1 MSEFIVSARKY
12 RPSRFSDVVGQEHV
26 SETLKNALRQE
37 KVAHA
42 FLFCGPR
49 GVGKTTNARILAKIL
64 NCTNRTSD
72 FEACGKCASCTSF
85 ESNSSFVIFEL
96 DAASN
101 SSVENIRGLIEQVR
115 IPPQSG
121 KYKVF
126 IIDEVHMLSQS
137 AFNAFLKTLEEPP
150 PYAIFILA
158 TTEKH
163 KILPTILSR
172 CQVFDFK
179 RITNAAIVAHLMK
192 ICALEII
199 DADEAALHV
208 VASKSDG
215 SLRDALSIFDR
226 LVSASQNNKLVLADV
241 VQNLNVLDFDYFFK
255 LTQEAAASNESEVL
269 IIFDEIQHNGFEGD
283 IFIQGFAEHLRQLL
297 VSKNPKTLHL
307 IEQSESLKHRYAE
320 QAALLPTS
328 FILTALDVLNTS
340 DINYKSARSKRLH
353 VELALLKIAHIT
365 NYTQFASQASEKKNT
380 DKQQVVTLPL
390 PSPIPKPI
398 ISAPPSEN
406 KIKVETKHKEISGTT
421 LAPKDYE
428 PKPESA
434 RVSEMKTN
442 YSVAPKIGNLESI
455 ALDIAASE
463 ALLSAAVSRLSFD
476 NLKESWTKYTE
487 THERPSVKSVL
498 KTAVLALEG
507 NRVNVTVGSTMSKNF
522 IIQEQN
528 LPDFLRFD
536 LNEPSLSLQINIDES
551 LNPNSQTDV
560 VVKRYLTA
568 REKLKLMMEVNPLV
582 SALAKRLDLKPD
594 E

>member
-12 RPSRFSDVVGQEHV
+12 RPTRFSDVVGQEHV

-37 KVAHA
+37 KIAHA

-64 NCTNRTSD
+64 NCVNRTSD
-72 FEACGKCASCTSF
+72 FEACGKCASCVSF

-226 LVSASQNNKLVLADV
+226 LVSASKNNKLELAHV

-307 IEQSESLKHRYAE
+307 IEQSESVKQRYTE
-320 QAALLPTS
+320 QASLLPTS
-328 FILTALDVLNTS
+328 FILTALDVLNTC
-340 DINYKSARSKRLH
+340 DINYKMARSKRLH
-353 VELALLKIAHIT
+353 VELALLKIAHIS
-365 NYTQFASQASEKKNT
+365 NYTQFVSQTAEKKNT
-380 DKQQVVTLPL
+380 DKQQITPVQKQNQKSVTAVSTPQ
-390 PSPIPKPI
+390 
-398 ISAPPSEN
+398 N
-406 KIKVETKHKEISGTT
+406 NIKVETKHKDNLGTT

-463 ALLSAAVSRLSFD
+463 ALLSEAVSRLSFD

-536 LNEPSLSLQINIDES
+536 LNEPNLSLQISIDET
-551 LNPNSQTDV
+551 LNPDSQNEV
-560 VVKRYLTA
+560 IVKRYLNA
-568 REKLKLMMEVNPLV
+568 REKIKLMMEVNPLV

>member
-12 RPSRFSDVVGQEHV
+12 RPTRFSDVVGQEHV

-37 KVAHA
+37 KIAHA

-64 NCTNRTSD
+64 NCVNRTSD
-72 FEACGKCASCTSF
+72 FEACGKCASCVSF

-226 LVSASQNNKLVLADV
+226 LVSASKNNKLELAHV

-307 IEQSESLKHRYAE
+307 IEQSESVKQRYIE
-320 QAALLPTS
+320 QASLLPTS
-328 FILTALDVLNTS
+328 FILTALDVLNTC
-340 DINYKSARSKRLH
+340 DINYKMARSKRLH
-353 VELALLKIAHIT
+353 VELALLKIAHIS
-365 NYTQFASQASEKKNT
+365 NYTQFVPQTSEKKNT
-380 DKQQVVTLPL
+380 DKQQITPVQKQNQKSVTAVSTPQ
-390 PSPIPKPI
+390 
-398 ISAPPSEN
+398 N
-406 KIKVETKHKEISGTT
+406 NIKVETKHKDNLGTT

-463 ALLSAAVSRLSFD
+463 ALLSEAVSRLSFD

-536 LNEPSLSLQINIDES
+536 LNEPNLSLQISIDET
-551 LNPNSQTDV
+551 LNPDSQNEV
-560 VVKRYLTA
+560 IVKRYLNA
-568 REKLKLMMEVNPLV
+568 REKIKLMMEVNPLV

>member
-12 RPSRFSDVVGQEHV
+12 RPARFSDVVGQEHV

-37 KVAHA
+37 KIAHA

-64 NCTNRTSD
+64 NCTSRTSD

-199 DADEAALHV
+199 DADEAALHI

-226 LVSASQNNKLVLADV
+226 LVSASSNNKLSLSDA

-255 LTQEAAASNESEVL
+255 LTQEAAGSNESEMIL
-269 IIFDEIQHNGFEGD
+269 IFDEIQHNGFEGD

-307 IEQSESLKHRYAE
+307 IEQSESLKQRYAE
-320 QAALLPTS
+320 QASLLPTS
-328 FILTALDVLNTS
+328 FILTALDILNS
-340 DINYKSARSKRLH
+340 CDINYKSARSKRLH
-353 VELALLKIAHIT
+353 VELSLLKIAHII
-365 NYTQFASQASEKKNT
+365 NYTKFVAQPTEKKNN
-380 DKQQVVTLPL
+380 DPAIEVKKEIQ
-390 PSPIPKPI
+390 KPTS
-398 ISAPPSEN
+398 SASVKETSV
-406 KIKVETKHKEISGTT
+406 KVEAKKDYLGTT
-421 LAPKDYE
+421 LAPQDYV
-428 PKPESA
+428 PKPEPA
-434 RVSEMKTN
+434 RVSEVKSS
-442 YSVAPKIGNLESI
+442 YAVAPKIGDLESI
-455 ALDIAASE
+455 AMEIAASE
-463 ALLSAAVSRLSFD
+463 AMIGESVSRLSFD
-476 NLKESWTKYTE
+476 NLKESWSKYTE

-498 KTAVLALEG
+498 KSAVLKLEG
-507 NRVNVTVGSTMSKNF
+507 KRVSVTVGSAMSKSF
-522 IIQEQN
+522 IVQEQN
-528 LPDFLRFD
+528 LSDFLRFD
-536 LNEPSLSLQINIDES
+536 LSEPNLSLQVNIDES
-551 LNPNSQTDV
+551 INPSNQSEV

-568 REKLKLMMEVNPLV
+568 REKLLLMMQVNPLV
-582 SALAKRLDLKPD
+582 SDLAKRLDLKPD

>member
-12 RPSRFSDVVGQEHV
+12 RPARFSDVVGQEHV

-64 NCTNRTSD
+64 NCTSRTQD

-192 ICALEII
+192 ICALEVI
-199 DADEAALHV
+199 DADEAALHI

-226 LVSASQNNKLVLADV
+226 MVSASQNNKLELAHV

-255 LTQEAAASNESEVL
+255 LTQEAAASNESEL
-269 IIFDEIQHNGFEGD
+269 MLIFDEIQHNGFEGD

-307 IEQSESLKHRYAE
+307 IEQSESLKQRYSE
-320 QAALLPTS
+320 QAALLPSS
-328 FILTALDVLNTS
+328 FILTALDILNTC

-353 VELALLKIAHIT
+353 VELALLKIAHII
-365 NYTQFASQASEKKNT
+365 NYTKFAAPTAEKKNNDT
-380 DKQQVVTLPL
+380 Y
-390 PSPIPKPI
+390 IE
-398 ISAPPSEN
+398 PP
-406 KIKVETKHKEISGTT
+406 KEISKPASSAPAKEISVKPESKKETNAT
-421 LAPKDYE
+421 ALAPKDYVPIPE
-428 PKPESA
+428 PA
-434 RVSEMKTN
+434 RVSETKTS
-442 YSVAPKIGNLESI
+442 YAVAPKIGNFESI
-455 ALDIAASE
+455 MLEIAADE
-463 ALLSAAVSRLSFD
+463 ALLSETVSRLSFD
-476 NLKESWTKYTE
+476 NLKESWSKYTE
-487 THERPSVKSVL
+487 SHERPSVKSVL
-498 KTAVLALEG
+498 NSAVVKLEG
-507 NRVNVTVGSTMSKNF
+507 KRVNVTVGSVMAKNF
-522 IIQEQN
+522 VIQEQN
-528 LPDFLRFD
+528 LPEFLRFD
-536 LNEPSLSLQINIDES
+536 LSEPSLSLQVHIDES
-551 LNPNSQTDV
+551 LNPNAQSDV

-582 SALAKRLDLKPD
+582 STLAKRLDLKPD

>member
-12 RPSRFSDVVGQEHV
+12 RPTRFSDVVGQEHV

-37 KVAHA
+37 KIAHA

-64 NCTNRTSD
+64 NCINRTSD
-72 FEACGKCASCTSF
+72 FEACGKCASCVSF

-226 LVSASQNNKLVLADV
+226 LVSASKNNKLELAHV

-307 IEQSESLKHRYAE
+307 IEQSESVKQRYTE
-320 QAALLPTS
+320 QASLLPTS
-328 FILTALDVLNTS
+328 FILTALDVLNTC
-340 DINYKSARSKRLH
+340 DINYKMARSKRLH
-353 VELALLKIAHIT
+353 VELALLKIAHIS
-365 NYTQFASQASEKKNT
+365 NYTQFVPQTSEKKNT
-380 DKQQVVTLPL
+380 DKQQITPVQKQNQKSVTAVSTPQ
-390 PSPIPKPI
+390 
-398 ISAPPSEN
+398 N
-406 KIKVETKHKEISGTT
+406 NIKVETKHKDNLGTT

-463 ALLSAAVSRLSFD
+463 ALLSEAVSRLSFD

-507 NRVNVTVGSTMSKNF
+507 NRINVTVGSTMSKNF

-536 LNEPSLSLQINIDES
+536 LNEPNLSLQISIDET
-551 LNPNSQTDV
+551 LNPDSQNEV
-560 VVKRYLTA
+560 IVKRYLNA
-568 REKLKLMMEVNPLV
+568 REKIKLMMEVNPLV

>member
-12 RPSRFSDVVGQEHV
+12 RPTRFSDVVGQEHV

-37 KVAHA
+37 KIAHA

-64 NCTNRTSD
+64 NCINRTSD
-72 FEACGKCASCTSF
+72 FEACGKCASCVSF

-226 LVSASQNNKLVLADV
+226 LVSASKNNKLELAHV

-307 IEQSESLKHRYAE
+307 IEQSESVKQRYTE
-320 QAALLPTS
+320 QASLLPTS
-328 FILTALDVLNTS
+328 FILTALDVLNTC
-340 DINYKSARSKRLH
+340 DINYKMARSKRLH
-353 VELALLKIAHIT
+353 VELALLKIAHIS
-365 NYTQFASQASEKKNT
+365 NYTQFVSQTAEKKNT
-380 DKQQVVTLPL
+380 DKQQITPVQKQNQKSVTAVSTPQ
-390 PSPIPKPI
+390 
-398 ISAPPSEN
+398 N
-406 KIKVETKHKEISGTT
+406 NIKVETKHKDNLGTT

-463 ALLSAAVSRLSFD
+463 ALLSEAVSRLSFD

-536 LNEPSLSLQINIDES
+536 LNEPNLSLQISIDET
-551 LNPNSQTDV
+551 LNPDSQNEV
-560 VVKRYLTA
+560 IVKRYLNA
-568 REKLKLMMEVNPLV
+568 REKIKLMMEVNPLV

>member
-12 RPSRFSDVVGQEHV
+12 RPTRFSDVVGQEHV

-72 FEACGKCASCTSF
+72 FEACGKCASCSSF

-226 LVSASQNNKLVLADV
+226 LVSASQNNKLELATV
-241 VQNLNVLDFDYFFK
+241 VQNLNVLDFDYYFR
-255 LTQEAAASNESEVL
+255 LTQEAAASSESEVL

-283 IFIQGFAEHLRQLL
+283 IFIQGFADHLRQLL

-307 IEQSESLKHRYAE
+307 IEQSESLKFRYAE
-320 QAALLPTS
+320 QAAFLPTS
-328 FILTALDVLNTS
+328 FILTALDVLNS
-340 DINYKSARSKRLH
+340 CDINYKSARSKRLH
-353 VELALLKIAHIT
+353 VELALLKIAHIS
-365 NYTQFASQASEKKNT
+365 NYTQFVSETTEKKNI
-380 DKQQVVTLPL
+380 DKQQLTPTHTQ
-390 PSPIPKPI
+390 IPKSV
-398 ISAPPSEN
+398 ISAPSQQN
-406 KIKVETKHKEISGTT
+406 NIKVESKHKDNLGTT

-434 RVSEMKTN
+434 RVTEIKIN
-442 YSVAPKIGNLESI
+442 YSVAPRIGNLESI

-463 ALLSAAVSRLSFD
+463 ALLSEAVSRLSFD

-498 KTAVLALEG
+498 KAAVLALEG

-522 IIQEQN
+522 IVQEQN

-536 LNEPSLSLQINIDES
+536 LNEPNLSLQISIDES
-551 LNPNSQTDV
+551 LNPNSQTEI

>member
-12 RPSRFSDVVGQEHV
+12 RPTRFSDVVGQEHV

-72 FEACGKCASCTSF
+72 FEACGKCASCSSF

-226 LVSASQNNKLVLADV
+226 LVSASQNNKLELATV
-241 VQNLNVLDFDYFFK
+241 VQNLNVLDFDYYFR
-255 LTQEAAASNESEVL
+255 LTQEAAASSESEVL

-283 IFIQGFAEHLRQLL
+283 IFIQGFADHLRQLL

-307 IEQSESLKHRYAE
+307 IEQSESLKFRYAE
-320 QAALLPTS
+320 QAAFLPTS
-328 FILTALDVLNTS
+328 FILTALDVLNS
-340 DINYKSARSKRLH
+340 CDINYKSARSKRLH
-353 VELALLKIAHIT
+353 VELALLKIAHIS
-365 NYTQFASQASEKKNT
+365 NYTQFVSETTEKKNI
-380 DKQQVVTLPL
+380 DKQQLTPTHTQ
-390 PSPIPKPI
+390 IPKSV
-398 ISAPPSEN
+398 ISAPSQQN
-406 KIKVETKHKEISGTT
+406 NIKVESKHKDNLGTT

-434 RVSEMKTN
+434 RVTEIKIN

-463 ALLSAAVSRLSFD
+463 ALLSEAVSRLSFD

-498 KTAVLALEG
+498 KAAVLALEG

-522 IIQEQN
+522 IVQEQN

-536 LNEPSLSLQINIDES
+536 LNEPNLSLQISIDES
-551 LNPNSQTDV
+551 LNPNSQTEI

>member
-12 RPSRFSDVVGQEHV
+12 RPTRFSDVVGQEHV

-37 KVAHA
+37 KIAHA

-64 NCTNRTSD
+64 NCINRTSD
-72 FEACGKCASCTSF
+72 FEACGKCASCISF

-226 LVSASQNNKLVLADV
+226 LVSASKNNKLELAHV

-307 IEQSESLKHRYAE
+307 IEQSESVKQRYTE
-320 QAALLPTS
+320 QASLLPTS
-328 FILTALDVLNTS
+328 FILTALDVLNTC
-340 DINYKSARSKRLH
+340 DINYKMARSKRLH
-353 VELALLKIAHIT
+353 VELALLKIAHIS
-365 NYTQFASQASEKKNT
+365 NYTQFVSQTSEKKNT
-380 DKQQVVTLPL
+380 DKQQITPVQKQNQKSVTTVSTPQ
-390 PSPIPKPI
+390 
-398 ISAPPSEN
+398 N
-406 KIKVETKHKEISGTT
+406 NIKVETKHKDNLGTT

-463 ALLSAAVSRLSFD
+463 ALLSEAVSRLSFD

-536 LNEPSLSLQINIDES
+536 LNEPNLSLQISIDET
-551 LNPNSQTDV
+551 LNPDSQNEV
-560 VVKRYLTA
+560 IVKRYLNA
-568 REKLKLMMEVNPLV
+568 REKIKLMMEVNPLV

>member
-12 RPSRFSDVVGQEHV
+12 RPTRFSDVVGQEHV

-37 KVAHA
+37 KIAHA

-64 NCTNRTSD
+64 NCINRTSD
-72 FEACGKCASCTSF
+72 FEACGKCASCVSF

-226 LVSASQNNKLVLADV
+226 LVSASKNNKLELAHV

-307 IEQSESLKHRYAE
+307 IEQSESVKQRYTE
-320 QAALLPTS
+320 QASLLPTS
-328 FILTALDVLNTS
+328 FILTALDVLNTC
-340 DINYKSARSKRLH
+340 DINYKMARSKRLH
-353 VELALLKIAHIT
+353 VELALLKIAHIS
-365 NYTQFASQASEKKNT
+365 NYTQFVPQTSEKKNT
-380 DKQQVVTLPL
+380 DKQQITPVQKQNQKSVTAVSTPQ
-390 PSPIPKPI
+390 
-398 ISAPPSEN
+398 N
-406 KIKVETKHKEISGTT
+406 NIKVETKHKDNLGTT

-463 ALLSAAVSRLSFD
+463 ALLSEAVSRLSFD

-536 LNEPSLSLQINIDES
+536 LNEPNLSLQISIDET
-551 LNPNSQTDV
+551 LNPDSQNEV
-560 VVKRYLTA
+560 IVKRYLNA
-568 REKLKLMMEVNPLV
+568 REKIKLMMEVNPLV

>member
-12 RPSRFSDVVGQEHV
+12 RPTRFSDVVGQEHV

-37 KVAHA
+37 KIAHA

-64 NCTNRTSD
+64 NCINRTSD
-72 FEACGKCASCTSF
+72 FEACGKCASCVSF

-226 LVSASQNNKLVLADV
+226 LVSASKNNKLELAHV

-307 IEQSESLKHRYAE
+307 IEQSESVKQRYTE
-320 QAALLPTS
+320 QASLLPTS
-328 FILTALDVLNTS
+328 FILTALDVLNTC
-340 DINYKSARSKRLH
+340 DINYKMARSKRLH
-353 VELALLKIAHIT
+353 VELALLKIAHIS
-365 NYTQFASQASEKKNT
+365 NYTQFVPQTSEKKNT
-380 DKQQVVTLPL
+380 DKQQITPVQKQNQKSVTTVSTPQ
-390 PSPIPKPI
+390 
-398 ISAPPSEN
+398 N
-406 KIKVETKHKEISGTT
+406 NIKVETKHKDNLGTT

-463 ALLSAAVSRLSFD
+463 ALLSEAVSRLSFD

-536 LNEPSLSLQINIDES
+536 LNEPNLSLQISIDET
-551 LNPNSQTDV
+551 LNPDSQNEV
-560 VVKRYLTA
+560 IVKRYLNA
-568 REKLKLMMEVNPLV
+568 REKIKLMMEVNPLV